1 MALGV
6 GCVKVPDLSNGTPL
20 FLLPQTVMTFP
31 EPNLCP
37 LCHGDTEWRC
47 LDDEAYVWRLYCLGC
62 GAELEGK
69 HDAGTW
75 LL

>member
-1 MALGV
+1 
-6 GCVKVPDLSNGTPL
+6 
-20 FLLPQTVMTFP
+20 MTFP